1 MSTFKFLYHDANSV
15 CVDSHVAEQPSGK
28 KRKYDNCVD
37 SETEVPGTKVMALPS
52 GTVPCNKHLCSVV
65 GTVKPHIR
73 QLIEDANL
81 VINTS
86 SPSLWSFSSQQTFWS
101 E

>member
-1 MSTFKFLYHDANSV
+1 MSTVQFLYHDANSV
-15 CVDSHVAEQPSGK
+15 CVDSHVVEQPSGK

-81 VINTS
+81 VINTFC
-86 SPSLWSFSSQQTFWS
+86 PSF
-101 E
+101 

>member
-1 MSTFKFLYHDANSV
+1 MSAIHFLYDDANSV
-15 CVDSHVAEQPSGK
+15 CVDSHVLEQSSGK

-37 SETEVPGTKVMALPS
+37 SEREVPGTKVMALPS
-52 GTVPCNKHLCSVV
+52 GTVPCNKHLCNVV

-81 VINTS
+81 VINIF
-86 SPSLWSFSSQQTFWS
+86 SPSF
-101 E
+101 

>member
-1 MSTFKFLYHDANSV
+1 MSTFQFLYRDANSV
-15 CVDSHVAEQPSGK
+15 CVDSHVVEQPASK
-28 KRKYDNCVD
+28 KWKYDNCVD
-37 SETEVPGTKVMALPS
+37 SDSEVPGTKVMALPS

-81 VINTS
+81 VIS
-86 SPSLWSFSSQQTFWS
+86 TF
-101 E
+101 